1 MLVIRL
7 ARMGRNK
14 YPVYRIVVAD
24 KRRAATS
31 KSVAILGHYNPHTKD
46 LVIKKEELQGYIE
59 QGAQPSNRVL
69 ILMQQEK
76 MDLPKWASIKTR
88 NRKPKKEPEANEASA
103 EIATESADSKP
114 APADDDATE
123 TAQSAEASQ
132 TAGVDTQEAVAEAA
146 QDANDQAAEQA
157 KAD

>member
-7 ARMGRNK
+7 ARVGRNK

-31 KSVAILGHYNPHTKD
+31 KSIAILGHYNPHTKD

-59 QGAQPSNRVL
+59 RGAQPSNRVL

-76 MDLPKWASIKTR
+76 IDLPKWASIKTR
-88 NRKPKKEPEANEASA
+88 NRKPKKEPEVVEASA
-103 EIATESADSKP
+103 EVATESADSKP
-114 APADDDATE
+114 APADADATE

-132 TAGVDTQEAVAEAA
+132 TAEVAAQEAVADAVQE
-146 QDANDQAAEQA
+146 ANDEASDQP